1 MTDDINLFSIIS
13 SIVSNELIKTLVLFL
28 LIPILMKYYETKYL
42 SDFAQKKNV
51 WLNFIQKNRHI
62 QDCFSKYNQIEK
74 ESQPTYLFNYMI
86 LIFST
91 FLFILLL
98 LIVFSIA
105 LILYATINS
114 IVPLSLD
121 YFSHILFASVLISI
135 PIILGQISNEIYEQ
149 ATELCDEDILSKYSS
164 VQKKYHFIFISSLVF
179 SFFEI
184 TLFFQNTSHI
194 YYAIGSILFG
204 ILVYGLISNKRFYTQ
219 KVKNCVNKD
228 FNRNFPFLEI
238 STVGAERFIGKLKN
252 IYDHESITLIEN
264 DVEIKIMWSA
274 VASLKETKSKYHGNQ
289 KHLDDFF
296 RD

>member
-1 MTDDINLFSIIS
+1 MTNDIDLFYSTIS

-51 WLNFIQKNRHI
+51 WLNFIQKNHHI

-98 LIVFSIA
+98 FIVFSIA
-105 LILYATINS
+105 SSLHAITRAS
-114 IVPLSLD
+114 FSLD
-121 YFSHILFASVLISI
+121 YFTHILFASVLIGI
-135 PIILGQISNEIYEQ
+135 PIILGQMSHKIYEQ

-184 TLFFQNTSHI
+184 TLFFQNTSYI
-194 YYAIGSILFG
+194 YYPIGVILFG

-219 KVKNCVNKD
+219 KVKNCVNND
-228 FNRNFPFLEI
+228 FNRNFPVLEI

-252 IYDHESITLIEN
+252 IYDHESITLTEN

-274 VASLKETKSKYHGNQ
+274 VASLKESKSKYHESQ
-289 KHLDDFF
+289 KHLGDFF
-296 RD
+296 RDS